1 MLDYLFLAYFIWRII
16 KGYLNGVGIEVKNL
30 FFSLLFLCG
39 VLGIFILSEL
49 TGLIKTT
56 LQTVLNSTG
65 FLISFGSVFAAIFLF
80 FFIRGKVADYSEQ
93 QFSGKTANYIGALVG
108 ALRSIVVMWVVL
120 KYSLILA
127 NSAFYSHRLWR
138 TSPFFTS
145 LSELYF
151 YQHFPFLS
159 CPSSSPHKAQI
170 LLIQFKS
177 RRNAG

>member
-80 FFIRGKVADYSEQ
+80 FFIRGKVADYAEQ

-108 ALRSIVVMWVVL
+108 ALRSIVVIYLIVIFMNL
-120 KYSLILA
+120 LPLGLFSESLRESTIA
-127 NSAFYSHRLWR
+127 S
-138 TSPFFTS
+138 S
-145 LSELYF
+145 LSKLFEF
-151 YQHFPFLS
+151 
-159 CPSSSPHKAQI
+159 HKQPEQQYSTEEFEDYEI
-170 LLIQFKS
+170 E
-177 RRNAG
+177 